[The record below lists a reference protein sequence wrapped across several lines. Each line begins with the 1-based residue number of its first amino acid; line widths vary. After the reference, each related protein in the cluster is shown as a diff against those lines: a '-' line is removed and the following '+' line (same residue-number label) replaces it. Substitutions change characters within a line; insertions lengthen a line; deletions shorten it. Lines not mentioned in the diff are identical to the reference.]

1 MPINR
6 YGTPVQQPLI
16 NTYAPLPYQEIL
28 QGLAAKEK
36 QQASAMSGAFELGE
50 KEFQFLGADRDK
62 ALTEQNWLETESNKL
77 AGTDL
82 TTPEGKRAHRKFLS
96 EGKKKFGQFGAIGA
110 MQSSYNA
117 RQALVKKI
125 DADIKADKTT
135 AVQKVH
141 ALKKF
146 DEAYGEAG
154 GIGIGEDGIYNVYQG
169 QDIARAQDLTKEFL
183 AMGNGFKANV
193 SAWATPSRSADGRFR
208 LIRKGTNEEVT
219 KEELT
224 SFFEKGFQGSAPLK
238 QYVSQGL
245 EFGSLEKEEL
255 YSAIEAAI
263 EFGDYNKRTAG
274 LTESAD
280 QYKLADYKNEL
291 DNPLVDWHFS
301 EQGMQYQSKSGLD
314 ANALQANLAG
324 FEAESQDFVNTMLEA
339 AGAKGALLQKSLDK
353 IDWANKDLV
362 MEAFGK
368 SEISPD
374 LGEQMYGTYMNLKR
388 RESLAMQKDREA
400 REATGY
406 TGDPSK
412 LSPELQEQLR
422 KKEEELMVMGAVN
435 YADDKMIA
443 IADQWEAE
451 AIRVYGSAENVPF
464 EVKEEFKNKTIAA
477 LKRDNPKFAES
488 FDKAMSEEYKE
499 IDPKYAEYNKYV
511 ADNSTQNLSV
521 ESSWN
526 MAGLDAASRTELQKA
541 RRTLKDVL
549 KDPSRIAGYPIKSS
563 NKELNGKSLKEL
575 ITEKDLKFIGTGAN
589 SKINA
594 EAVTVTDQAIDGDK
608 LHFAIPINMNGE
620 NEMIYIS
627 TDSFSND
634 NIDKVMSS
642 PTFRANLEYNRG
654 KAEGVHSWQPPAYGG
669 VVTFNYDNEYQP
681 VEIGGQT
688 YSLKDFLRFAKDL

>member
-110 MQSSYNA
+110 MQSNYNA
-117 RQALVKKI
+117 YTAAVERERKRIGKKDGI
-125 DADIKADKTT
+125 S
-135 AVQKVH
+135 QKQFETVTKE
-141 ALKKF
+141 LLR
-146 DEAYGEAG
+146 EYQ
-154 GIGIGEDGIYNVYQG
+154 GIGEGGPSGFSNINIE
-169 QDIARAQDLTKEFL
+169 DIAKRVSSTEFADKYGKGIMSDIQARAYANTDGKYIQSGKSSMEFVDPEEVKQILMNYAKGDPELMNYLQQGEKYGYANVDELMSAISGAEQKFGFQKQTKSQDLKTDTY
-183 AMGNGFKANV
+183 GTQKA
-193 SAWATPSRSADGRFR
+193 
-208 LIRKGTNEEVT
+208 
-219 KEELT
+219 
-224 SFFEKGFQGSAPLK
+224 Q
-238 QYVSQGL
+238 
-245 EFGSLEKEEL
+245 
-255 YSAIEAAI
+255 
-263 EFGDYNKRTAG
+263 
-274 LTESAD
+274 
-280 QYKLADYKNEL
+280 NEL

-339 AGAKGALLQKSLDK
+339 AGANGALLQKSLDK

-374 LGEQMYGTYMNLKR
+374 LGEQMYGNYMNLKR

-563 NKELNGKSLKEL
+563 NKELNGKSLNEL